1 MSLTKATY
9 SMISAA
15 PINVMDYIPADEHAD
30 IYAFTSTYDAGQDIQ
45 NALDAAAAKQ
55 GSIVLFP
62 AGLFNTSQTIELPG
76 YVYMQGAYGEMPDGS
91 TYVIEPSY
99 SLGTEIKWIGED
111 DAVPILRAFGVRMFK
126 MDGFLI
132 NGDNKG
138 VTGILLDSDNYP
150 SAGQNEFWR
159 FSIRKCLLG
168 VEWGTGG
175 LATPFDCSGVRFST
189 FTIWSTLTGSVGFR
203 INSGN
208 ASQVSTIESGGI
220 QVDDISID
228 LIVANLL
235 QIRRVFSGGVVRT
248 AFIRAQLPIDVLVE
262 NSSSENW
269 GGREDHKISS
279 ESYFLL
285 VIPSVED
292 PTFPLRDF
300 TMTLIGNQMNN
311 PTLIQAP
318 IRIVDIGGN
327 FGYCWTPADAIIA
340 CTAEVDSGGNGSIVS
355 VMNNGNQTYGGYL
368 YPAGWQTSDYVRL
381 VNINPDQ
388 GSTFWGIETLK
399 FPMFVTGNDRGI
411 SRQLRNTSGGIF
423 DYFFVGSTEVGQIQS
438 DGATMRYYT
447 SETVF
452 FGTGTGSPE
461 GVVAAAVGSI
471 WTRTDGGAGTTM
483 YVKQSGTGNTGWAA
497 K

>member
-15 PINVMDYIPADEHAD
+15 PINVMDYIPTAQHAA
-30 IYAFTSTYDAGQDIQ
+30 IYDFTSTYDAGQDIQ

-62 AGLFNTSQTIELPG
+62 AGLFNTGQTIDLPG
-76 YVYMQGAYGEMPDGS
+76 YTFMQGVYGEMPDGI
-91 TYVIEPSY
+91 YIIQEF
-99 SLGTEIKWIGED
+99 SLGTQIKWIGPNTTD
-111 DAVPILRAFGVRMFK
+111 PILRAFNIRMFK
-126 MDGFLI
+126 LDGFLI
-132 NGDNKG
+132 NGDNKN
-138 VTGILLDSDNYP
+138 VKGILLDSDNNP
-150 SAGQNEFWR
+150 SSAQNEFSR

-175 LATPFDCSGVRFST
+175 LATPYDTSGVRFTT
-189 FTIWSTLTGSVGFR
+189 FTIWSTLFGSVGFR

-235 QIRRVFSGGVVRT
+235 QIRRVFSGGTVRT

-269 GGREDHKISS
+269 GGRADSKISS
-279 ESYFLL
+279 ESNFLL
-285 VIPSVED
+285 VVPSVED

-311 PTLIQAP
+311 PTRIQAP

-327 FGYCWTPADAIIA
+327 FGYCYDPSNAIIA
-340 CTAEVDSGGNGSIVS
+340 CTAIVTAAGNGSIVS
-355 VMNNGNQTYGGYL
+355 VMNNGNQTYSGYAS
-368 YPAGWQTSDYVRL
+368 PSGWQTSDYVRI
-381 VNINPDQ
+381 VNISPDQ
-388 GSTFWGIETLK
+388 TSMFWGIEALK
-399 FPMFVTGNDRGI
+399 FPVTVSGNNRGI
-411 SRQLRNTSGGIF
+411 SHQLRNPSGGIF
-423 DYFFVGSTEVGQIQS
+423 DYFFVESTEVGKIQS
-438 DGATMRYYT
+438 TNATTLRYYT
-447 SETVF
+447 AEFIF

-461 GVVAAAVGSI
+461 GVISASIGSI

-483 YVKQSGTGNTGWAA
+483 YVKESGTGNVGWVA